1 MYTCISINY
10 RKQQIFRG
18 TKLLRF
24 LQIFGK
30 TPKFSLLIFW
40 IMALLKYFCKK
51 EEARGQKLLD
61 PCGPLGQE
69 VGEKLAR
76 S

>member
-1 MYTCISINY
+1 MYTYASVTY
-10 RKQQIFRG
+10 RKQQILRG

-24 LQIFGK
+24 SQIFNK
-30 TPKFSLLIFW
+30 TQKFSLLILGYDTSW
-40 IMALLKYFCKK
+40 
-51 EEARGQKLLD
+51 ARGQKLPD

-69 VGEKLAR
+69 VGKNLTKEANKELA